1 VFGVVFSMVGLLPS
15 IASVLALTIPYG
27 GPTSMIWSV
36 CHAISLSLSVLIVSQ
51 WAVGS
56 VFILFVGMALGELAS
71 AASTSGGVSVTCT
84 EAMMLPDRR
93 VVALLLDILAGLSP
107 LP

>member
-36 CHAISLSLSVLIVSQ
+36 CHAVSLARPFLIVSQ

-56 VFILFVGMALGELAS
+56 VFIFFIGMALAELAS
-71 AASTSGGVSVTCT
+71 AASTSGGVSVTCIDART
-84 EAMMLPDRR
+84 LPDRR